1 MLTKTKKKIKIQ
13 NEITN
18 KISVHQ
24 LKLRKLHERRG
35 LRVSVIPNPFYDET
49 LTQTKHLYNSWNHLV
64 GHKVRGKGDYGIVE
78 TNNYKMED
86 I

>member
-1 MLTKTKKKIKIQ
+1 M
-13 NEITN
+13 
-18 KISVHQ
+18 
-24 LKLRKLHERRG
+24 
-35 LRVSVIPNPFYDET
+35 IPNPFYDET